1 MLFVNKYLLDRVMII
16 NLYEVYEFK
25 ITLNNSE
32 PSIWRRIVVPSNY
45 SFWDLHV
52 AIQDSMGW
60 LDSHLH
66 LFEMKNPTTNRKVE
80 IGIPD
85 EEDKAFNRNI
95 LSDHKEKISKYFNEN
110 NRNARYEYDL
120 GDSWI
125 HTIKL
130 EKILPASIGEK
141 YPKCIDGKMACPRED
156 CGGIGG
162 YYNLLSV
169 LSDPKN
175 EEYNG
180 MIEWLGG
187 KYNPEKF
194 DPKAVS
200 FGDPIERFKLMNES

>member
-1 MLFVNKYLLDRVMII
+1 MSKKIT
-16 NLYEVYEFK
+16 EVYQFK
-25 ITLNNSE
+25 ITLTSSE
-32 PSIWRRIVVPSNY
+32 PSIWRRILVPSNY

-60 LDSHLH
+60 RDYHLH
-66 LFEMKNPTTNRKVE
+66 SFSIKDPITKIEVE

-85 EEDKAFNRNI
+85 EEYDAFDRRI
-95 LSDHKEKISKYFNEN
+95 LADHKVKISKYFNES
-110 NRNARYEYDL
+110 NRNARYEYDF

-125 HTIKL
+125 HTVRF
-130 EKILPASIGEK
+130 EKILQAAVGEK
-141 YPKCIDGKMACPRED
+141 YPKCIAGQLACPPED

-169 LSDPKN
+169 LSGPKN
-175 EEYNG
+175 EEYNE

-187 KYNPEKF
+187 EFNPERF

-200 FGDPIERFKLMNES
+200 FDNPKERFKLMNED

>member
-1 MLFVNKYLLDRVMII
+1 MNKKI
-16 NLYEVYEFK
+16 NEVYQFK
-25 ITLNNSE
+25 ITLTGSE
-32 PSIWRRIVVPSNY
+32 PSIWRRILVPSNY

-60 LDSHLH
+60 LDCHLH
-66 LFEMKNPTTNRKVE
+66 IFGMKNPSTNIKVE

-85 EEDKAFNRNI
+85 EDDKIFNRVV
-95 LSDHKEKISKYFNEN
+95 LPDHKEKISKYFNEN
-110 NRNARYEYDL
+110 NRTARYEYDF

-125 HTIKL
+125 HTIKF
-130 EKILPASIGEK
+130 EKNLPATVGGK
-141 YPKCIDGKMACPRED
+141 YPECTDGKMACPPED

-169 LSDPKN
+169 LSDPQN
-175 EEYNG
+175 EEYDE

-187 KYNPEKF
+187 EFNPDIF

-200 FGDPIERFKLMNES
+200 FDDPKERFKLMNES

>member
-1 MLFVNKYLLDRVMII
+1 MSKKI
-16 NLYEVYEFK
+16 NEVYQFK
-25 ITLNNSE
+25 ITLTNSK
-32 PSIWRRIVVPSNY
+32 PSIWRRILVPSNY

-60 LDSHLH
+60 LDYHLH
-66 LFEMKNPTTNRKVE
+66 IFGMKNPSTNIKVE

-85 EEDKAFNRNI
+85 EDDKIFNRVV
-95 LSDHKEKISKYFNEN
+95 LPDHKENISKYFNEN
-110 NRNARYEYDL
+110 NRNARYEYDF

-125 HTIKL
+125 HTIKF
-130 EKILPASIGEK
+130 EKNLPATVGDK
-141 YPKCIDGKMACPRED
+141 YPKCIDGKMACPPED

-169 LSDPKN
+169 LSDPQN
-175 EEYNG
+175 EEYDK

-187 KYNPEKF
+187 KFNPDIF

-200 FGDPIERFKLMNES
+200 FDDPKERFKLMNES